1 MGGSGVCDL
10 LEDAGDDTQGTR
22 NPPVLG
28 EVAEGR
34 EQRAQEAMTG
44 TVPTGGGGKEVV
56 GSWGRNIRDQ
66 GWLRL
71 ISSCVNQPLLSRILF
86 PHSTPH

>member
-1 MGGSGVCDL
+1 MCDL
-10 LEDAGDDTQGTR
+10 LENARDDIQGTR

-28 EVAEGR
+28 EVGEGR
-34 EQRAQEAMTG
+34 EQRAQEARTG
-44 TVPTGGGGKEVV
+44 TVPPGGAGKEVV
-56 GSWGRNIRDQ
+56 GSWGRNVRDQ

-71 ISSCVNQPLLSRILF
+71 ISSCVNQPLLSHILS

>member
-1 MGGSGVCDL
+1 MIQLPLFAQESRKGEVGVGGSGVCDL

-34 EQRAQEAMTG
+34 E
-44 TVPTGGGGKEVV
+44 
-56 GSWGRNIRDQ
+56 
-66 GWLRL
+66 
-71 ISSCVNQPLLSRILF
+71 
-86 PHSTPH
+86 